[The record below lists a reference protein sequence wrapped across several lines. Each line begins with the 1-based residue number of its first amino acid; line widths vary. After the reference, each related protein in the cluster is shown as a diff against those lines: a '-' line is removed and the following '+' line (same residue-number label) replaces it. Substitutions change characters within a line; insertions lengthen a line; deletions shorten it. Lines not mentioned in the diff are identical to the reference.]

1 GLAEQAGR
9 AYMVLVGTAVS
20 ARRYGLAARHL
31 QAGLDYCSDHGLE
44 RDRRYLL
51 ASRARIE
58 LDQGR
63 WREAGAPAA
72 AVLPVP
78 RTSVSPRINAL
89 VVLGLVRARRGD
101 PGQWAPLEEAW
112 ALAEPTRGAPRLGT
126 AGRG

>member
-51 ASRARIE
+51 ASPPRTQLA
-58 LDQGR
+58 QGR
-63 WREAGAPAA
+63 WREAGESAA
-72 AVLPVP
+72 AVLRVP

-89 VVLGLVRARRGD
+89 VVLGLVRARRGGA
-101 PGQWAPLEEAW
+101 GQSGPPREA
-112 ALAEPTRGAPRLGT
+112 RGAGDAAR
-126 AGRG
+126 GRPA